1 MESLWLVLGTIKN
14 MKEGSIFHTIFTFIK
29 ESLFPLFCI
38 SCKKEGK
45 ILCDICFEKE
55 LERLSLQKEE
65 VPGSPLSSLSYL
77 TFYHPDSVV
86 GKLLHEWKYNFIEE
100 AGKRFTDFIHI
111 LLQKDKDMKDSI
123 DFIVAVPL
131 HKKRL
136 AERGFNQSDVLVSAV
151 CLVFQ
156 KEISH
161 PLLRKKRTRQQAAL
175 SFEER
180 EKNMSEAFLW
190 NEKTKKEGVYLLVD
204 DVFTTG
210 STMNECAKVL
220 LENGATTVHGFV
232 LARAG
237 K

>member
-1 MESLWLVLGTIKN
+1 MCDTCFANELKSISFQKETVQNSLLN
-14 MKEGSIFHTIFTFIK
+14 
-29 ESLFPLFCI
+29 SLF
-38 SCKKEGK
+38 
-45 ILCDICFEKE
+45 
-55 LERLSLQKEE
+55 
-65 VPGSPLSSLSYL
+65 YL
-77 TFYHPDSVV
+77 TFYEPDSVI
-86 GKLLHEWKYNFIEE
+86 GKLIHEWKYNFVED
-100 AGKRFTDFIHI
+100 AGKTLSLFIQQKIETESGLFPFVDF
-111 LLQKDKDMKDSI
+111 
-123 DFIVAVPL
+123 VVPVPL

-136 AERGFNQSDVLVSAV
+136 AERGFNQSDILASALCSVL
-151 CLVFQ
+151 Q

-210 STMNECAKVL
+210 STIHECAKVL
-220 LENGATTVHGFV
+220 FENGATAVYGFV